1 MLPGEDESKG
11 SNPLISTRM
20 QPVSIRRPA
29 RPARLARLARRGKPS
44 APGE

>member
-29 RPARLARLARRGKPS
+29 RPARLARRGKPS